1 MEYNKRIYDM
11 CLGDEFAGYYVITN
25 IQLKGSKGKTMLL
38 SVLSDSEDSINANMR
53 DYTGP
58 LASADSGKAV
68 YVQGEVTEYHGGLQ
82 VSLRQLRPGD
92 ERDAGKYRISDLV
105 PSVQMDLD
113 AALQDVQAML
123 NSVEDEDYR
132 KIGELMLARHQ
143 AAFSSI
149 PAGKRM
155 HHWQLGGL
163 LMHTVNMMRS
173 ADFLSDLYYYV
184 INRSL
189 LLVGTLLHDMAKQE
203 EFTFS
208 ELGLVNGYSV
218 SGDLLG
224 HLYLGAREVHD
235 VCRELAVP
243 EEKAILL
250 EHLLLSHHG
259 EPEWGACRRP
269 ICAEAELLSILD
281 KLDSRMEIF
290 AEACEKTPLGEVS
303 GVIPAIDKRVYN
315 HYKPE

>member
-1 MEYNKRIYDM
+1 
-11 CLGDEFAGYYVITN
+11 
-25 IQLKGSKGKTMLL
+25 
-38 SVLSDSEDSINANMR
+38 
-53 DYTGP
+53 
-58 LASADSGKAV
+58 
-68 YVQGEVTEYHGGLQ
+68 LQ
-82 VSLRQLRPGD
+82 VTVHQLRLAD
-92 ERDAGKYRISDLV
+92 ERDEGKYKISDLV
-105 PSVQMDLD
+105 PTVQMDLD
-113 AALQDVQAML
+113 AALRDVEAML
-123 NSVEDEDYR
+123 ASVEDEDYR
-132 KIGELMLARHQ
+132 KVGEIMLTRHKE
-143 AAFSSI
+143 AFSSM

-173 ADFLSDLYYYV
+173 ADFLADLYYYV

-189 LLVGTLLHDMAKQE
+189 LVVGTLLHDLAKQE

-235 VCRELAVP
+235 VCRERAIP

-250 EHLLLSHHG
+250 EHMMLSHHG

-290 AEACEKTPLGEVS
+290 AEACEKTPFGEVS
-303 GVIPAIDKRVYN
+303 GVIPAIDKRFYN